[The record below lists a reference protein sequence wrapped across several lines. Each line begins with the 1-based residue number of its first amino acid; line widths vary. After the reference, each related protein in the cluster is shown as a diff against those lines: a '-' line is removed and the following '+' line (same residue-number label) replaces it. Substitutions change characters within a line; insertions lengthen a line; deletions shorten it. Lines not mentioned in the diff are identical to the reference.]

1 MLRLPLI
8 WAHLLGSSGLVAQAG
23 NMKIIHKTSNQV
35 IDVPSEH
42 AQMLFGQ
49 GWKEFINDERKVI
62 HEEAKEIQ
70 QEAVYR
76 KEEVLKH
83 RGRPKS
89 NRT

>member
-1 MLRLPLI
+1 
-8 WAHLLGSSGLVAQAG
+8 
-23 NMKIIHKTSNQV
+23 MKIIHKTSNQV
-35 IDVPSEH
+35 IDVPPDH

-49 GWKEFINDERKVI
+49 GWKEFINDERQVI
-62 HEEAKEIQ
+62 REEAKEIR
-70 QEAVYR
+70 QEVNR